1 VSQPGTPSL
10 LRAINDRAALDL
22 LLSAGPLTRAEI
34 GARTGLSKV
43 TASQLLSRLEARGL
57 VEVVGSQTGTRGPN
71 AALYAVVGAAGHAAG
86 VDVGPDGITVAVTDI
101 AGDMRGRATVTGRSD
116 DLIADVLGALR
127 AALRQAGVAR
137 GELRSVVIG
146 TPGVVDPATGEVDLA
161 VDVPAWHPGL
171 PLALRERLQC
181 PVTVENDVNLA
192 ALAERSHGHAVDVAD
207 FVLLWVG
214 RGLGLAVVLGGR
226 LHRGASGGA
235 GEVGYLPVP
244 GAPLPTSVTEPRAA
258 AFQYLV
264 SAEAVLALA
273 ATHGLEHSS
282 ASAAVAAAV
291 ATNHPML
298 DVLSE
303 RLAVGLA
310 AICVV
315 LDPSLVVLS
324 GDVGCAGGA
333 ALASR
338 IQRAVTHIAP
348 VHPTVVVS
356 GIAGNAVLAGALQVA
371 TAMARDA
378 VFDAPA

>member
-10 LRAINDRAALDL
+10 LRAMNDRAALDL
-22 LLSAGPLTRAEI
+22 LLSAGPLTRTEI

-43 TASQLLSRLEARGL
+43 TASQLLGRLEARGL

-71 AALYAVVGAAGHAAG
+71 AALYGVVGSVGYAAG
-86 VDVGPDGITVAVTDI
+86 VDVGPDGITAAVADI
-101 AGDMRGRATVTGRSD
+101 TGAVRGQAATGGSD
-116 DLIADVLGALR
+116 DLIADVRGALR
-127 AALRQAGVAR
+127 AALRQASVPAGGLR
-137 GELRSVVIG
+137 GVVIG
-146 TPGVVDPATGEVDLA
+146 TPGVVDPATGDVDLA

-171 PLALRERLQC
+171 PAALRERLRC

-192 ALAERSHGHAVDVAD
+192 ALAEQSHGRAADVSD

-235 GEVGYLPVP
+235 GEIGYLPVP
-244 GAPLPTSVTEPRAA
+244 GAPLPALVTEPRAT
-258 AFQYLV
+258 AFQSLV
-264 SAEAVLALA
+264 SAEAVQALA
-273 ATHGLEHSS
+273 ATHGLVQPT
-282 ASAAVAAAV
+282 ASDVVAAAV
-291 ATNHPML
+291 ATDHPL
-298 DVLSE
+298 VDELGE

-324 GDVGCAGGA
+324 GDVGRAGGT

-338 IQRAVTHIAP
+338 IERAVPRIAP
-348 VHPTVVVS
+348 AHPTVVVS
-356 GIAGNAVLAGALQVA
+356 SVPGNAVLAGALHVA
-371 TAMARDA
+371 AGMAREA
-378 VFDAPA
+378 VFDDSA

>member
-1 VSQPGTPSL
+1 MSQPGTPSL
-10 LRAINDRAALDL
+10 LRAMNDRAALDL

-43 TASQLLSRLEARGL
+43 TASQLLGRLQARGL
-57 VEVVGSQTGTRGPN
+57 VEVVGSQTGSRGPN
-71 AALYAVVGAAGHAAG
+71 AALYAIVGSVGHAAG
-86 VDVGPDGITVAVTDI
+86 VDVGPDGITVAVADI
-101 AGDMRGRATVTGRSD
+101 TGDVRGHATVTGGSE
-116 DLIADVLGALR
+116 DLIADVRGALR
-127 AALRQAGVAR
+127 AALRQADVPASG
-137 GELRSVVIG
+137 LRSVVIG
-146 TPGVVDPATGEVDLA
+146 TPGVVDPVTGEVDLA

-171 PLALRERLQC
+171 PLALRERLRC

-192 ALAERSHGHAVDVAD
+192 ALAEQSHGRAADVAD

-244 GAPLPTSVTEPRAA
+244 GAPLPTVVTEPRAA
-258 AFQYLV
+258 AFQSLV
-264 SAEAVLALA
+264 GAEAVLALA
-273 ATHGLEHSS
+273 AAHGLEQPT
-282 ASAAVAAAV
+282 AAAAVAAAV
-291 ATNHPML
+291 AADHPML
-298 DVLSE
+298 DVLGE

-324 GDVGCAGGA
+324 GDVGRAGGA

-338 IQRAVTHIAP
+338 IQRAVPHIAP

-356 GIAGNAVLAGALQVA
+356 GVTGSAVLAGALQIA
-371 TAMARDA
+371 TDTARQA
-378 VFDAPA
+378 VYGDMV